1 MRAQSMLQVIYSFFL
16 GLVVV
21 GFVGVGTNTFYPYP
35 KAPEGEFADFDRY
48 YALTSTWSV
57 NTSMIRVIIA
67 TVILLVSLVGSE
79 RYAVIANGLLLGG
92 LFTMIYAV
100 GLSAFSDASLSRFV
114 IIGVA
119 LLIAVSIGWMRFTR
133 VRTASRRDPEVP
145 ADLAEDRLATI
156 EAKMDALSRA
166 LS

>member
-1 MRAQSMLQVIYSFFL
+1 
-16 GLVVV
+16 
-21 GFVGVGTNTFYPYP
+21 
-35 KAPEGEFADFDRY
+35 
-48 YALTSTWSV
+48 
-57 NTSMIRVIIA
+57 MIRVIIA

-119 LLIAVSIGWMRFTR
+119 LLIAVSIGWMRVHRVGPRAGATR
-133 VRTASRRDPEVP
+133 RCRPTWQRTGWPRSRRRWTPSP
-145 ADLAEDRLATI
+145 AP
-156 EAKMDALSRA
+156 
-166 LS
+166 